1 MIKTRENGCL
11 AQELFASLIS
21 DIFRESAVVFDFLQR
36 ALAALEA
43 GVIGEINGSHP
54 ALTDPFS
61 DLITA
66 TQYLPSLEGWKQRF
80 SFTQINDG
88 EVSGKFISA

>member
-1 MIKTRENGCL
+1 MIETRKNSCL
-11 AQELFASLIS
+11 AQVIAASAPN
-21 DIFRESAVVFDFLQR
+21 IFGESGFVFHFLQR

-43 GVIGEINGSHP
+43 GVIGEINGPHP

-80 SFTQINDG
+80 SFT
-88 EVSGKFISA
+88 